1 MPNTQTP
8 YGPVDTDALHRLQ
21 DSFDTREILRIVD
34 LVDTIRTRVSE
45 PAGIRDD
52 LLQLHGMAH
61 SVLNGAGLVSGA
73 ANPALVEQAET
84 IVEELEDLIR
94 VLQRAVH
101 ALRPLELLRPS
112 SDA

>member
-1 MPNTQTP
+1 MPDTQTP
-8 YGPVDTDALHRLQ
+8 YGPVDTEALRRLQ
-21 DSFDTREILRIVD
+21 DSFDTIEILRIVD
-34 LVDTIRTRVSE
+34 LVDTIRTRFHE

-61 SVLNGAGLVSGA
+61 TVLNGASLVSGA

-94 VLQRAVH
+94 LLQRAVQ

-112 SDA
+112 GEE

>member
-8 YGPVDTDALHRLQ
+8 YGPVDTEALRCLQ

-34 LVDTIRTRVSE
+34 LVDTLRTRLCE
-45 PAGIRDD
+45 PEGIRDD

-61 SVLNGAGLVSGA
+61 TVLNGASLVSRDT
-73 ANPALVEQAET
+73 NPTLVQQAET

-94 VLQRAVH
+94 VLQHAVH
-101 ALRPLELLRPS
+101 VLHPLELLRPS
-112 SDA
+112 GDT

>member
-8 YGPVDTDALHRLQ
+8 YGPVDTEALRCLQ

-34 LVDTIRTRVSE
+34 LVDTLRTRLCE
-45 PAGIRDD
+45 PEGIRDD

-61 SVLNGAGLVSGA
+61 TVLNGASLVLRA
-73 ANPALVEQAET
+73 TNPTLVEQAET

-94 VLQRAVH
+94 VLQHAVH
-101 ALRPLELLRPS
+101 VLHPLELLRPS
-112 SDA
+112 GDT